1 MSKVE
6 QQKAELTFH
15 VLTLFPEMFSGLAG
29 MGVVGR
35 AIDRGV
41 LAVEAHQLRDYS
53 GGSPHPLDDHP
64 YGGGPGMV
72 MRPEPIFAAVED
84 LRERVAPATS
94 ILLTPQGK
102 PFDQATAARL
112 SRAGRIRMFCGRY
125 EGVDERVRELFDEE
139 LSVGD
144 YVLSGGEPAALTIID
159 ATGRLVPGVLGS
171 AESARSESYSDPN
184 LLEYPQYT
192 RPEEFRGRKVPP
204 VLLSGNHADI
214 ERWRRE
220 QAQARTRERRP
231 DLAPD
236 VKFDADGKTRKTG
249 ENE

>member
-1 MSKVE
+1 M
-6 QQKAELTFH
+6 
-15 VLTLFPEMFSGLAG
+15 
-29 MGVVGR
+29 
-35 AIDRGV
+35 
-41 LAVEAHQLRDYS
+41 
-53 GGSPHPLDDHP
+53 
-64 YGGGPGMV
+64 
-72 MRPEPIFAAVED
+72 
-84 LRERVAPATS
+84 
-94 ILLTPQGK
+94 
-102 PFDQATAARL
+102 
-112 SRAGRIRMFCGRY
+112 MFCGRY

-231 DLAPD
+231 DLAPN
-236 VKFDADGKTRKTG
+236 VKSDADGKTGKTG